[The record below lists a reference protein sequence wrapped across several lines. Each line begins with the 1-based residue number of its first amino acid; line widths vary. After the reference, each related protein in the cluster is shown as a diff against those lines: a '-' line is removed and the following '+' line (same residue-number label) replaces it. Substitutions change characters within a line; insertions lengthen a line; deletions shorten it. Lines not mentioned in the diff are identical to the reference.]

1 MTSAIKSAAED
12 HAVSAS
18 TLRVRRHRE
27 RRREGL
33 CLFTVEVPE
42 ATIEEARARG
52 LLPPQ
57 ERTKAWKV
65 IQSCY
70 AAQLSDAVLDWLIN
84 RGVITREQ
92 RGDAVAI
99 LRSISDWLERAR

>member
-1 MTSAIKSAAED
+1 MRNAN
-12 HAVSAS
+12 AVNAHSVNPS

-33 CLFTVEVPE
+33 CLFAVEVPE

-70 AAQLSDAVLDWLIN
+70 AAQLSDAVLDWLEPISKLLA
-84 RGVITREQ
+84 
-92 RGDAVAI
+92 AVDR
-99 LRSISDWLERAR
+99 L